1 MAQPHFYL
9 PELESNIPVPK
20 EPAHWFNN
28 ERKIILGISDGILI
42 DEGSQTRGV
51 SSIPD
56 IWARPL
62 LFQSAVKVNSRHPLK
77 NRCVQ
82 EWRGLLS
89 LLALHK
95 IKPELAPLEVVA
107 VKLDGE
113 TFSTALT
120 NLVPNPVQL
129 EKDKFYQWTDIL
141 MIRFDGIPLGAFFP
155 SALVYTG
162 ADYNKKLKG
171 KPFPFKDKDGF
182 LAPPEKKEDGLAYI
196 GEWLYNLQIK
206 LNVLFYSDQ
215 RNPDHLVVGNINE
228 LIDEWLKE
236 IRQKLGLRENEPVS
250 VNKYKLSEDA
260 IDVKGVAPFLSE
272 YQVYEQ
278 LLHPLR
284 KDAGVDDPLV
294 SEALLNAT
302 RNPGQRVVV
311 ITEKILSQ
319 QINLWN
325 ELRPKSLGENPKAIL
340 ETFFNGP
347 SGTRISNVN
356 IGDEDGRWVRPE
368 LYFLSDT
375 LLKAKGPA
383 LLNEG
388 EEELNLGRKY
398 ILPFKKEIL
407 DFFAPEEVRERL
419 NPAYR
424 EDNGTVKFSFDLPV
438 GAGSFKIEK
447 TYKTKV
453 TGSAE
458 GEVVEVADIPV
469 VEIFPNYLGEHW
481 KRYYL
486 FQGRAESYV
495 VRPVTQSR
503 RVTVQAREREYR
515 YGSREENGFDPAAID
530 QRVRIY
536 EISGDSAFP
545 EALEVENEKR
555 QPLGL
560 ILVGKKEKVQGLKHK
575 WTVGIDFGTSN
586 TNVYKN
592 RGSADSAERWSYNFP
607 AYYRSLTA
615 SRGGV
620 REKILEE
627 YFFPVRKIN
636 LPIPT
641 TLKIYNLARKDA
653 MVLDYFIYY
662 PTEYNFPENVL
673 SDIKW
678 NGDGERKTEYF
689 LESLLFLILI
699 EVVYSNVE
707 QVHLAC
713 SYPKAFSQTNI
724 SVFQR
729 EWEGVFDKLL
739 RPDGNNPYQ
748 VVSIHSGNVADNEA
762 KIAVRKPVFRTE
774 GIAAGEYFA
783 NELTIPNIE
792 DRANKEIAAICL
804 DVGGGT
810 TDISIW
816 YHNNIEFDA
825 SVLLA
830 GRQIANLLQR
840 NNRVRELLFS
850 KKAAMALEEKKNE
863 QGYFSARLNLVLK
876 NEEEDIQ
883 KMLIKHANNKDIQW
897 LRQIIALE
905 FGALSFY
912 AAQVCVSTNEKVGGL
927 LSRIAND
934 GISLHWGGN
943 ASKLINWIDFGK
955 YNREG
960 IASKVLNAVF
970 FSCLHDKA
978 LAERSI
984 KPNAKALLQLQ
995 SPGHKS
1001 EASGGLVVMDLE
1013 RSNGESTGGGFDFEE
1028 DTEFLMP
1035 DDTGDDQK
1043 FYAGVVCG
1051 ENIELADGRVS
1062 FFTPIAN
1069 RDLFETNNRTK
1080 FRATTLERLVRFVE
1094 VLNFFGIKNGLFT
1107 EDTKIILG
1115 ETEKRII
1122 RDGVTKEFIK
1132 MQSLREG
1139 ERLIE
1144 PIFIMEIKL
1153 LLEVIKSK
1161 MKE

>member
-20 EPAHWFNN
+20 ESAHWFNN
-28 ERKIILGISDGILI
+28 ERKIILGISDGILV

-62 LFQSAVKVNSRHPLK
+62 LFQSAVKVNSRHPLRA
-77 NRCVQ
+77 RCVQ

-95 IKPELAPLEVVA
+95 IKPELAPLEVVS

-113 TFSTALT
+113 TFSTALR

-129 EKDKFYQWTDIL
+129 EKDKYYQWTDL
-141 MIRFDGIPLGAFFP
+141 LLIRFDGIPLGAFFP

-162 ADYNKKLKG
+162 ADYNKKLKD
-171 KPFPFKDKDGF
+171 KPFPFKDKEGF
-182 LAPPEKKEDGLAYI
+182 LAPPEKKEDGLEYM

-206 LNVLFYSDQ
+206 LNTLFYSDQ
-215 RNPDHLVVGNINE
+215 RNPDHLVVGNLNE
-228 LIDEWLKE
+228 LIGQWLGE
-236 IRQKLGLRENEPVS
+236 IRHKLGLRENDPINVR
-250 VNKYKLSEDA
+250 KYKVAEDA
-260 IDVKGVAPFLSE
+260 IDVRGVAPFLGE
-272 YQVYEQ
+272 YHVYEQ
-278 LLHPLR
+278 LLRPLR
-284 KDAGVDDPLV
+284 KEDGAGGIPV
-294 SEALLNAT
+294 SDALLNAS
-302 RNPGQRVVV
+302 RSPGKRVVV
-311 ITEKILSQ
+311 ITEKVLSG
-319 QINLWN
+319 QINIWN
-325 ELRPKSLGENPKAIL
+325 ELRPKSLGENPRAII

-347 SGTRISNVN
+347 AGTRISNVN
-356 IGDEDGRWVRPE
+356 IGDEGGLWVRPE

-383 LLNEG
+383 ILNEG
-388 EEELNLGRKY
+388 EEEGNVGKKY
-398 ILPFKKEIL
+398 ILPFKEEIL
-407 DFFAPEEVRERL
+407 AFFSPEEVRDRL
-419 NPAYR
+419 NPTYR
-424 EDNGTVKFSFDLPV
+424 EDNGTVKFAFDLPV
-438 GAGSFKIEK
+438 GESSFKIEK

-458 GEVVEVADIPV
+458 GEVQEVADIPV
-469 VEIFPNYLGEHW
+469 VEIFPNYLGENW

-495 VRPVTQSR
+495 IRPVLR
-503 RVTVQAREREYR
+503 EPKVAVQQREREYR
-515 YGSREENGFDPAAID
+515 YAGRDDHGFDPAVLD

-536 EISGDSAFP
+536 ELSGDHAFP
-545 EALEVENEKR
+545 EAVQVENDR
-555 QPLGL
+555 RVPLGL
-560 ILVGKKEKVQGLKHK
+560 ILIGKKEKVQGLKHK

-615 SRGGV
+615 SREGI

-627 YFFPVRKIN
+627 YFFPVRRIS

-699 EVVYSNVE
+699 EVVSSNVE
-707 QVHLAC
+707 KVDLAC

-724 SVFQR
+724 NVFQR

-739 RPDGNNPYQ
+739 RSDGNNPHKI
-748 VVSIHSGNVADNEA
+748 VNIHSGNVADNEA
-762 KIAVRKPVFRTE
+762 KITIRKPVFKTE

-783 NELTIPNIE
+783 SELTIPNIE

-816 YHNNIEFDA
+816 YLNNIAFDA

-876 NEEEDIQ
+876 NEEEEIQ

-927 LSRIAND
+927 LTRIADD
-934 GISLHWGGN
+934 GINLHWGGN

-960 IASKVLNAVF
+960 IASKTLNAVF
-970 FSCLHDKA
+970 FNCLHDKS
-978 LAERSI
+978 LAGRAV
-984 KPNAKALLQLQ
+984 KPRALLQLQ

-1001 EASGGLVVMDLE
+1001 EAAGGLVVMDLE
-1013 RSNGESTGGGFDFEE
+1013 RSNGESSGFVAEEE
-1028 DTEFLMP
+1028 DEFVMP
-1035 DDTGDDQK
+1035 DESGDSQK

-1051 ENIELADGRVS
+1051 ENIELTDGSRVA

-1069 RDLFETNNRTK
+1069 RDLFETNNRTR
-1080 FRATTLERLVRFVE
+1080 FRATTLERLVRFVDI
-1094 VLNFFGIKNGLFT
+1094 LNFFGIKNGLFT
-1107 EDTKIILG
+1107 EDTKIVLG

-1122 RDGVTKEFIK
+1122 RDGVMKEFIR

-1144 PIFIMEIKL
+1144 PIFVMEIKL

-1161 MKE
+1161 MKD